1 MIAEIFPQAYD
12 AVGRKVFRPDLRR
25 KGVHPT
31 FPMGRY
37 VSQPL
42 SVKCASLEDMRK
54 FLCTCS
60 GVSDEEQFGK
70 RDYWQPPE
78 NFEQTRKG
86 DCDDFALW
94 TWRQLLDL
102 GYEARFVCGAH
113 GRYGTGHA
121 WVEFMKDGKWFL
133 IEPQLHGIGLD
144 MPRLSTLRYK
154 PKLSVSC
161 DDGRISFYSDED
173 RHRLPSFAQL
183 IPLACD
189 WMIFWTYI
197 WLRVIQHLP
206 GFAFRRLR
214 HRKQ

>member
-121 WVEFMKDGKWFL
+121 WVEFMKDGKRFL
-133 IEPQLHGIGLD
+133 I
-144 MPRLSTLRYK
+144 
-154 PKLSVSC
+154 
-161 DDGRISFYSDED
+161 
-173 RHRLPSFAQL
+173 
-183 IPLACD
+183 
-189 WMIFWTYI
+189 
-197 WLRVIQHLP
+197 
-206 GFAFRRLR
+206 
-214 HRKQ
+214 

>member
-1 MIAEIFPQAYD
+1 MRRPQAEPRAPEEVGAGGADHAGDRGERSGTGVDPAYPVRMIAEIFPQAYD

-86 DCDDFALW
+86 DCDDFAP
-94 TWRQLLDL
+94 LDL
-102 GYEARFVCGAH
+102 EAVA
-113 GRYGTGHA
+113 
-121 WVEFMKDGKWFL
+121 
-133 IEPQLHGIGLD
+133 
-144 MPRLSTLRYK
+144 
-154 PKLSVSC
+154 
-161 DDGRISFYSDED
+161 
-173 RHRLPSFAQL
+173 
-183 IPLACD
+183 
-189 WMIFWTYI
+189 
-197 WLRVIQHLP
+197 
-206 GFAFRRLR
+206 
-214 HRKQ
+214 